1 MPLTTTTLALSPLA
15 GLAVIGAFAVG
26 EPDACRMADLAA
38 RNASNERIQR
48 WATSVRSTAAQRAQD
63 ADRVECAGCGDHVP
77 RAASRPCGTDRACE
91 SCAAHLCAA
100 CGRGL
105 AEQLVGY
112 TDVCNDCERP
122 AERAPSGDEGLR
134 PGAAALLGLCE
145 ECGEGADDCDC
156 DDEDDDAAELAADR
170 VLERQELSDL
180 DDAYPWEDGSGDG
193 AW

>member
-26 EPDACRMADLAA
+26 EPDACRLADLAA

-48 WATSVRSTAAQRAQD
+48 WAASVRSVAAQRAQD

-77 RAASRPCGTDRACE
+77 CAASRPCGTDRACE

-100 CGRGL
+100 CGCGL
-105 AEQLVGY
+105 ADGLVGY
-112 TDVCNDCERP
+112 TDVCNDCAP
-122 AERAPSGDEGLR
+122 APPPSHDGGLR

-145 ECGEGADDCDC
+145 ECGETDDCDC
-156 DDEDDDAAELAADR
+156 DCDDGDDAAELAADR
-170 VLERQELSDL
+170 VLERQELSAL
-180 DDAYPWEDGSGDG
+180 DDCDGFADAGD
-193 AW
+193 WS